1 MKLNDPGGGGE
12 LLALY
17 GREALVAAVLFQEDG
32 APQRPYLWQR
42 SEVDF
47 RSPGLCWLSLDYS
60 SRFVI
65 EFW

>member
-17 GREALVAAVLFQEDG
+17 GREALILRRFSSRQMALLK
-32 APQRPYLWQR
+32 RPYLWQT

-47 RSPGLCWLSLDYS
+47 RSPRSLLVE
-60 SRFVI
+60 SRLL
-65 EFW
+65 